1 MGMALFGRERETA
14 QVESLVARI
23 PELGDAL
30 VIRGEAGIGKSALLA
45 LALERAADHDFATAV
60 AAGVQSETHLPFAG
74 LHQLI
79 QPMLESAAEL
89 PAAQRDALLNAF
101 GMGDGQAPQPF
112 LIALAVL
119 NLLGEAAGAR
129 PLLVVVEDLQ
139 WLDRPTTEVLAF
151 VARRLRSEPI
161 GMLLAVREGYAT
173 TLDDIGLPELRLG
186 ALDLSAAE
194 QLLDSQPAE
203 LSAGVRWR
211 VLAEAAGNPLALVE
225 LPVALGREPGPPSG
239 EFLPLTARLERSFA
253 TRLAELPRR
262 TRMLLLAGAANDGH
276 DLREALT
283 AAGTVT
289 GTQLSLADLAPA
301 IDLGLVM
308 LHERAIRFRHPLVRS
323 AIHQKAGL
331 LDRQAVHLALA
342 DVHAAD
348 PDRRAWHRA
357 AALNHP
363 DESVAADLEQVALRA
378 RQRGALTV
386 AVTAL
391 RRAAELSEHLPDRAT
406 RLLRAAELAFELGRG
421 ELITDLL
428 DLTDPALLGA
438 PERARLAWLNEML
451 EEGRNEG
458 PQRVRR
464 LVVTAEE
471 LESAEDR
478 ALARNIVR
486 AAAIRC
492 WWSDPGVELRNRVVS
507 LAERLAEHDDD
518 PELLVALATAAPIE
532 RGGELIER
540 LTRLREARL
549 DGAMARLLGVAAS
562 TIGAHE
568 LSAAFLDDSIPDL
581 RTQGRLGLLA
591 QSLTSQLFNHMMT
604 SDWPTAMLVAE
615 ECERLTRETQQPR
628 WQSAVLSVLAMLAG
642 LRGDME
648 RGQELAAQSER
659 LLGSVSISSNIA
671 VIQHARG
678 LIALCA
684 GQHTAAFGHLWRAFD
699 RRDTA
704 YHPIWSSFM
713 LGELAEA
720 AVLAEHRELART
732 ALAAM
737 EDMGAR
743 TPSPYLHVGLR
754 HARAVLADDA
764 DAEGLFKAALEA
776 DLTSWPT
783 ARARLLLAHGV
794 WLRRQ
799 RRITEARVPL
809 RAARDACDKLGLLA
823 WGEKARQELRAAGE
837 GSHLRVPTSAEQL
850 TPQELHI
857 AKLAAT
863 GLSNREIG
871 QQLYLSHR
879 TVSTHLH
886 HAFRKL
892 GIVSRGRLRDV
903 L

>member
-1 MGMALFGRERETA
+1 MAMALFGREREIA

-23 PELGDAL
+23 PEHGDAL
-30 VIRGEAGIGKSALLA
+30 VVSGEAGIGKSALLA
-45 LALERAADHDFATAV
+45 VALDCARARGFATAIV
-60 AAGVQSETHLPFAG
+60 AGVQSETHLPFAG

-79 QPMLESAAEL
+79 QPMLAAASEL
-89 PAAQRDALLNAF
+89 PVAQRDALLDAF
-101 GMGDGQAPQPF
+101 GMGDGQTPQPF

-119 NLLGEAAGAR
+119 NLLGEAAAAE
-129 PLLVVVEDLQ
+129 PLLVVVDDLQ

-173 TLDDIGLPELRLG
+173 TLDDVGLPELSLG
-186 ALDLSAAE
+186 TLDPSAAE
-194 QLLDSQPAE
+194 ELLDSRPSR

-225 LPVALGREPGPPSG
+225 LPIALGREPGPLAG

-262 TRMLLLAGAANDGH
+262 TRVLLLAGAANDGH

-289 GTQLSLADLAPA
+289 GTRLSPADLAPA
-301 IDLGLVM
+301 VDLGLVTR
-308 LHERAIRFRHPLVRS
+308 HEWAIRFRHPLVRS
-323 AIHQKAGL
+323 AIYHRAGP
-331 LDRQAVHLALA
+331 LDRQVIHLALA
-342 DVHAAD
+342 DVHAPD

-357 AALNHP
+357 AALDHP

-378 RQRGALTV
+378 RRRGALTV

-391 RRAAELSEHLPDRAT
+391 RRAAELSEHLADRAM

-421 ELITDLL
+421 ELITELL
-428 DLTDPALLGA
+428 ALTDPTLLGEL
-438 PERARLAWLNEML
+438 ERARLAWLNEML

-464 LVVTAEE
+464 LIATAEE
-471 LESAEDR
+471 LENPEDQ
-478 ALARNIVR
+478 ALARNFVR

-492 WWSDPGVELRNRVVS
+492 WWRDPGAELRDRVIS
-507 LAERLAEHDDD
+507 LAERLAAHDDD
-518 PELLVALATAAPIE
+518 PELLVALAAAAPVE
-532 RGGELIER
+532 RAGELIER
-540 LTRLREARL
+540 LTRLRETRM

-562 TIGAHE
+562 AIGAHE
-568 LSAAFLDDSIPDL
+568 LSAAFLDDSIGEL
-581 RTQGRLGLLA
+581 RAQGRLGVLA
-591 QSLTSQLFNHMMT
+591 QALTSQMLNHVWGG
-604 SDWPTAMLVAE
+604 DWPSAMLVAE
-615 ECERLTRETQQPR
+615 ECERLTRETRQPR
-628 WQSAVLSVLAMLAG
+628 WQSAALSILAVLAG
-642 LRGDME
+642 LRGEADQ
-648 RGQELAAQSER
+648 GLELAAQSER
-659 LLGSVSISSNIA
+659 VLGSVTIASNIA
-671 VIQHARG
+671 QIQYARG
-678 LIALCA
+678 VIALCA
-684 GQHTAAFGHLWRAFD
+684 GRHADAFGHLWRVFD
-699 RRDTA
+699 RRDA
-704 YHPIWSSFM
+704 AHHPIWGSWTIS
-713 LGELAEA
+713 ELAEA
-720 AVLAEHRELART
+720 AVTAEHRDLART
-732 ALAAM
+732 ALA
-737 EDMGAR
+737 ELEVMGAQ

-754 HARAVLADDA
+754 HARAVLAHHT
-764 DAEGLFKAALEA
+764 DAESLFETALEA
-776 DLTSWPT
+776 DLSSWPT

-794 WLRRQ
+794 WLRRR
-799 RRITEARVPL
+799 RRITEARGPL

-823 WGEKARQELRAAGE
+823 WGEKARQELRATGE
-837 GSHLRVPTSAEQL
+837 GSHLRVPSSAEQL

-879 TVSTHLH
+879 TVGTHLH

-892 GIVSRGRLRDV
+892 GIASRAQLRDV

>member
-1 MGMALFGRERETA
+1 MAMALFGREREIA
-14 QVESLVARI
+14 QVESLVAQI
-23 PELGDAL
+23 PEHGDAL

-45 LALERAADHDFATAV
+45 VGLDRARSLNFATAV
-60 AAGVQSETHLPFAG
+60 ASGVQSETHLPFAG
-74 LHQLI
+74 LHQLL
-79 QPMLESAAEL
+79 QPMLESASEL
-89 PAAQRDALLNAF
+89 PVAQREALLNAF

-119 NLLGEAAGAR
+119 NLLGEAAAAK

-139 WLDRPTTEVLAF
+139 WLDRPTTDVLAF
-151 VARRLRSEPI
+151 VTRRLRSEPI

-173 TLDDIGLPELRLG
+173 TLDDIGLPELSLG
-186 ALDLSAAE
+186 TLDPSAAGA
-194 QLLDSQPAE
+194 LLDSRPSE
-203 LSAGVRWR
+203 LSPGVRRR

-225 LPVALGREPGPPSG
+225 LPIALGREPAPPSG

-253 TRLAELPRR
+253 TRLAELPPR
-262 TRMLLLAGAANDGH
+262 TRVLLLACAANDGH
-276 DLREALT
+276 DPHEALT

-289 GTQLSLADLAPA
+289 GTELSLADLGPA
-301 IDLGLVM
+301 VDLGLVT
-308 LHERAIRFRHPLVRS
+308 LHERSIRFRHPLVRS
-323 AIHQKAGL
+323 AAYQKAGL
-331 LDRQAVHLALA
+331 LDRQAIHLALA

-357 AALNHP
+357 AALDRP

-391 RRAAELSEHLPDRAT
+391 RRAAELSEHLADRAM
-406 RLLRAAELAFELGRG
+406 RLLRTAELAFELGRG
-421 ELITDLL
+421 ELITELL
-428 DLTDPALLGA
+428 ALTDPALLGE
-438 PERARLAWLNEML
+438 PERARLAWLNEMR

-464 LVVTAEE
+464 LIVTAEE
-471 LESAEDR
+471 LESAGDR
-478 ALARNIVR
+478 ALARNFVR
-486 AAAIRC
+486 AAAMRC
-492 WWSDPGVELRNRVVS
+492 WWRDPGTELRLRVIS
-507 LAERLAEHDDD
+507 LAERLAAHDDD
-518 PELLVALATAAPIE
+518 PELLVALATAAPVE
-532 RGGELIER
+532 RAGELIER
-540 LTRLREARL
+540 LTRLRETRL

-568 LSAAFLDDSIPDL
+568 LSAAFLDASIAEL
-581 RTQGRLGLLA
+581 RAQGRLGVLA
-591 QSLTSQLFNHMMT
+591 QSLTSQTLNHVLG
-604 SDWPTAMLVAE
+604 SDWPSAMLVAE

-628 WQSAVLSVLAMLAG
+628 WQSAALSVLAVLAG
-642 LRGDME
+642 QRGDVS
-648 RGQELAAQSER
+648 RGLELAAQSER
-659 LLGSVSISSNIA
+659 VLGSVTIASNIA
-671 VIQHARG
+671 QTQYARG
-678 LIALCA
+678 VIALCA
-684 GQHTAAFGHLWRAFD
+684 GRHATAFGHLWRVFD
-699 RRDTA
+699 PRDAA
-704 YHPIWSSFM
+704 YHPIWASWTIS
-713 LGELAEA
+713 ELAEA
-720 AVLAEHRELART
+720 AVTAEHRDLART
-732 ALAAM
+732 ALA
-737 EDMGAR
+737 ELEVMGAQ

-754 HARAVLADDA
+754 HARAVLADDE
-764 DAEGLFKAALEA
+764 DAEGLFKTALDA

-799 RRITEARVPL
+799 RRIVEARDPL
-809 RAARDACDKLGLLA
+809 RAARDACDQLGLLA
-823 WGEKARQELRAAGE
+823 WGEKARQELRATGE
-837 GSHLRVPTSAEQL
+837 GSHLRVPSSAEQL

-879 TVSTHLH
+879 TIGTHLH

-892 GIVSRGRLRDV
+892 GIASRGQLRDV

>member
-1 MGMALFGRERETA
+1 MALFGRERETA
-14 QVESLVARI
+14 QVESLVTRI
-23 PELGDAL
+23 PEQGDAL
-30 VIRGEAGIGKSALLA
+30 VVRGEAGIGKSALLA
-45 LALERAADHDFATAV
+45 VALDCARARGFATAM

-79 QPMLESAAEL
+79 QPMLETASEL
-89 PAAQRDALLNAF
+89 PVAQRDALLNAF

-112 LIALAVL
+112 LVALAVL
-119 NLLGEAAGAR
+119 NLLGETASAR

-161 GMLLAVREGYAT
+161 GMILAVREGYAT
-173 TLDDIGLPELRLG
+173 TFDDIGLPELSLG
-186 ALDLSAAE
+186 TLDLSAAE
-194 QLLDSQPAE
+194 RLLDSRPSK

-225 LPVALGREPGPPSG
+225 LPVALDREPGPPSG

-262 TRMLLLAGAANDGH
+262 TRMVLLASAANDSH

-283 AAGTVT
+283 AAGAAT

-308 LHERAIRFRHPLVRS
+308 LHERVVRFRHPLVRS
-323 AIHQKAGL
+323 AIYQKAGP
-331 LDRQAVHLALA
+331 LDRQVVHLALA
-342 DVHAAD
+342 DVHAQD

-357 AALNHP
+357 AALDHP

-391 RRAAELSEHLPDRAT
+391 RRAAELSEHLPDRAM

-421 ELITDLL
+421 ELITELL
-428 DLTDPALLGA
+428 ALMDPTLLAG

-464 LVVTAEE
+464 LIATAEE
-471 LESAEDR
+471 LESSQDQ
-478 ALARNIVR
+478 ALARNFVR
-486 AAAIRC
+486 AAAMRC
-492 WWSDPGVELRNRVVS
+492 WWRDPGPELRDRVVS
-507 LAERLAEHDDD
+507 LAERLAAHDDD
-518 PELLVALATAAPIE
+518 PELLVALATAAPVE
-532 RGGELIER
+532 RAGELIER
-540 LTRLREARL
+540 LTRLRETRF
-549 DGAMARLLGVAAS
+549 DGAMGRLLGVAAS
-562 TIGAHE
+562 TIGAYE
-568 LSAAFLDDSIPDL
+568 LSAGFLDDSISEL
-581 RTQGRLGLLA
+581 RAQGRLGVLA
-591 QSLTSQLFNHMMT
+591 QSLTSQAVNRVLGG
-604 SDWPTAMLVAE
+604 DWPSAMLVAE
-615 ECERLTRETQQPR
+615 ECERLTRETHQPR
-628 WQSAVLSVLAMLAG
+628 WQSASLAILALLTG
-642 LRGDME
+642 LRGDAE
-648 RGQELAAQSER
+648 HGLELAARSER
-659 LLGSVSISSNIA
+659 VLGSVTIASNIA
-671 VIQHARG
+671 MIQWARG

-684 GQHTAAFGHLWRAFD
+684 GQHATAFGHLWRIFD
-699 RRDTA
+699 RRDA
-704 YHPIWSSFM
+704 AHHPNWGSVTIS
-713 LGELAEA
+713 ELAEA
-720 AVLAEHRELART
+720 AVTAEHHDLART
-732 ALAAM
+732 ALAEM
-737 EDMGAR
+737 ELMGAR
-743 TPSPYLHVGLR
+743 SPSPYLHVGLR
-754 HARAVLADDA
+754 HARAVLADDIDEA
-764 DAEGLFKAALEA
+764 DALFEAALAA
-776 DLTSWPT
+776 DLSSWPT

-799 RRITEARVPL
+799 RRIVEARGPL

-823 WGEKARQELRAAGE
+823 WGEKARQELRATGE
-837 GSHLRVPTSAEQL
+837 GSHLRVPSSAEQL

-879 TVSTHLH
+879 TVGTHLH

-892 GIVSRGRLRDV
+892 GITSRGQLRDV